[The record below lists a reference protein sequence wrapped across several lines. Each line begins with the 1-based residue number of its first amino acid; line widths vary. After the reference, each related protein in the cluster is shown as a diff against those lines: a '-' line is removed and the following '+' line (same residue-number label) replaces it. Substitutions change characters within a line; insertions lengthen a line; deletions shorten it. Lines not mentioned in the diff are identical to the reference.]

1 MEKSPEQLLALK
13 ICRDLF
19 LFSIQTPTVYFHNMN
34 IFIYVCMQFCYG
46 PFCTTY
52 SYWADMFKKL
62 VSFFIQKLSCWRV
75 NVCIKNWKALETF
88 RLGLFYVYT
97 KPLSCCSS
105 KIFTWLVLRCSEQK
119 RQAVYNSNLVLSSLF
134 CCIYIYM
141 VLNIFSLAKLS
152 QQTC

>member
-97 KPLSCCSS
+97 KPFSCCSS
-105 KIFTWLVLRCSEQK
+105 KIFTWLR
-119 RQAVYNSNLVLSSLF
+119 SSLF
-134 CCIYIYM
+134 KNKKFMLDEMTPSCENALKIYH
-141 VLNIFSLAKLS
+141 IFKL
-152 QQTC
+152 